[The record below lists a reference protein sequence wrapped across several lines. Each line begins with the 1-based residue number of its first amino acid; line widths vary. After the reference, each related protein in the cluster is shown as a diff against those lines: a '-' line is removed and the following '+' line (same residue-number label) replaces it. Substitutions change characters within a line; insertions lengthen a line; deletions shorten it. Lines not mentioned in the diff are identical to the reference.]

1 MNILYYSSFEVD
13 HSLNLFTLSVL
24 LGLDSFDNSQGSRKE
39 FLNLISCFVKFIY
52 VFKFVQIYFI
62 YLRGPET
69 INSSI

>member
-1 MNILYYSSFEVD
+1 MNILYHSVFEAD
-13 HSLNLFTLSVL
+13 HSLKPFTHLVFL
-24 LGLDSFDNSQGSRKE
+24 DLDSFDKSEGSRKE

-52 VFKFVQIYFI
+52 VFKFIQICFR